1 MGKAAMTNIGSFNS
15 AFSEA
20 VPSALALGWQTESE
34 QQDVLL
40 RRRFLKRKV
49 ACRELFSNYHGD

>member
-1 MGKAAMTNIGSFNS
+1 MGKAAMTNIGSFNR

-49 ACRELFSNYHGD
+49 ACRELFSN